1 MVVEKAYAKINI
13 FLDVISKRQDGFHDI
28 LSIMHAVS
36 LFDTVTV
43 RAQRS
48 EKRVITLRT
57 NSANLPTDNRN
68 IAYRAAEAFLD
79 KSQICSKINIEIDKN
94 IPIGAGL
101 AGGSSDAAAVLRALN
116 KIYPVLDFEA
126 LLKIAA
132 ELGSDV
138 PFCLLGGTAVC
149 CGRGEQMT
157 SVASPELNL
166 VIAIGDRSVETAKAY
181 AALDKLYSDFSERR
195 GKASFNELLSAT
207 QKSDFSDFL
216 YNIFEDVAATE
227 VLELKK
233 RFIELSATASLMS
246 GSGPSVFGIFEDE
259 KTAALACEA
268 LLSDGYRAYLA
279 KSVLPSGTL

>member
-36 LFDTVTV
+36 LFDTVRV
-43 RAQRS
+43 RAERS
-48 EKRVITLRT
+48 EKSVITLRT
-57 NSANLPTDNRN
+57 NGAALPSDNRN
-68 IAYRAAEAFLD
+68 IAYRAAEVFLN
-79 KSQICSKINIEIDKN
+79 KSKICSEIYIEIDKN

-116 KIYPVLDFEA
+116 KIYPVFDFEA
-126 LLKIAA
+126 LLEIAA

-157 SVASPELNL
+157 SVVSPELNL
-166 VIAIGDRSVETAKAY
+166 VIAIGNSSVETAKAY
-181 AALDKLYSDFSERR
+181 AALDKLYSDFSDRK
-195 GKASFNELLSAT
+195 GKSSFNELISVT
-207 QKSDFSDFL
+207 QKGGLSDFL
-216 YNIFEDVAATE
+216 YNIFEDAAAAE
-227 VLELKK
+227 VLELKN

-259 KTAALACEA
+259 KTAILAYEA

>member
-13 FLDVISKRQDGFHDI
+13 FLDVISKHQDGFHDI

-48 EKRVITLRT
+48 KKRVIILRT
-57 NSANLPTDNRN
+57 NGANLPTDNRN

-79 KSQICSKINIEIDKN
+79 KSKICSEINIEINKN

-101 AGGSSDAAAVLRALN
+101 AGGSSDAAAVLRALD
-116 KIYPVLDFEA
+116 KIYPVLDFA
-126 LLKIAA
+126 SLLEIAA

-149 CGRGEQMT
+149 SGRGEQMT
-157 SVASPELNL
+157 SVASPELNI

-181 AALDKLYSDFSERR
+181 AALDELYSDFSERK
-195 GKASFNELLSAT
+195 GKSSFNEVLSAT
-207 QKSDFSDFL
+207 QKGAFSDFL

-259 KTAALACEA
+259 KTAAQAYET

-279 KSVLPSGTL
+279 KSVLPPWTL